1 MTADGR
7 KLPPVCVCVS
17 GERYSDGR
25 MLMIEIQFI
34 LHNLKKLKLGTTD
47 CGKQTEEVNS
57 KEGGRLSLQYAIAP
71 PTYHHQLLSVTPHSH
86 KQAPPIF
93 LLQKMDCIVCVQKCI
108 QKPTSS
114 GTSGG
119 NSRRHRHKRQVK
131 VCLLNPGI
139 PSLPPKFCS

>member
-34 LHNLKKLKLGTTD
+34 LQNLKKLKLGTTD

-71 PTYHHQLLSVTPHSH
+71 PPTT
-86 KQAPPIF
+86 
-93 LLQKMDCIVCVQKCI
+93 
-108 QKPTSS
+108 TSS
-114 GTSGG
+114 SLSPHTATNKLHPSSFYRKGTA
-119 NSRRHRHKRQVK
+119 
-131 VCLLNPGI
+131 
-139 PSLPPKFCS
+139 